1 MTLPDFDHLYAMH
14 LSYSDIYTDE
24 YIIIQKLKE
33 ELSNFEPDDTI
44 INNHLINFYNLYNIT
59 ITPEIL
65 NSINDVDIDN
75 NIYNDN
81 DIKLEMQPLLSTIYI
96 DPYILDSG
104 NINIHIDPQINYI
117 PVNSTPYNSNSN
129 IYNQLVNML
138 SDAMN
143 NYQPPDLVDVVSTLA
158 EEEYDKINNY
168 EQKDKSDICC
178 SICMSEPESGEM
190 VSELPCHHIFHKECI
205 YTYLK
210 EYHHI
215 CPVCRAE
222 VGKRKE

>member
-1 MTLPDFDHLYAMH
+1 MTMPDFDHLYAMH

-33 ELSNFEPDDTI
+33 ELSNIEPDTNL

-75 NIYNDN
+75 DIYNDN
-81 DIKLEMQPLLSTIYI
+81 DIKLEMQPLLSTILE
-96 DPYILDSG
+96 PG
-104 NINIHIDPQINYI
+104 NVNIYIDPQINYI
-117 PVNSTPYNSNSN
+117 PVHSTPNNFNSN

-138 SDAMN
+138 SDAMY

-168 EQKDKSDICC
+168 EQKDKSEICC
-178 SICMSEPESGEM
+178 SICMCEPESGEM
-190 VSELPCHHIFHKECI
+190 VSELPCHHLFHKECI